1 MILLEH
7 KVFEKVP
14 VLLKDRKNFKGI
26 NLEYEVFEKVPVLL
40 KGRKKFISIICRI
53 TNSYKFVRYSIYPV
67 GCGLI

>member
-1 MILLEH
+1 MLLEH

-14 VLLKDRKNFKGI
+14 VLLKGRENFKGI
-26 NLEYEVFEKVPVLL
+26 NFDRRAIEKVPVLL
-40 KGRKKFISIICRI
+40 KDRDTTLSIICRI